1 MPETLGP
8 STMLPD
14 WVSWAVA
21 LFGILLILWPYL
33 FLRKPKPAT
42 DGWVQ
47 WDKWGKPSEPPEGT
61 RRIAVENPIIL
72 DSWEPKWPEGQSKE
86 KP

>member
-1 MPETLGP
+1 MNETFGP

-33 FLRKPKPAT
+33 FRRKPKGRAVQVPWEV
-42 DGWVQ
+42 DG
-47 WDKWGKPSEPPEGT
+47 KTAGSGT
-61 RRIAVENPIIL
+61 VIIL